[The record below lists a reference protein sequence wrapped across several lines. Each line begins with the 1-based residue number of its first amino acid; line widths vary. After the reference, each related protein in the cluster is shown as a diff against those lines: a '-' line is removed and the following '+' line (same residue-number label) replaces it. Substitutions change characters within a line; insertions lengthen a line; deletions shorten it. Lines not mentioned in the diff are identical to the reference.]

1 MSLKRSRLEIYL
13 DILRVVSK
21 GTSKPTR
28 IMYRTNLSWKPL
40 MGILE
45 SLLDQDLII
54 SDDQGSHTIYRI
66 TEKGKN
72 VLGYFSQA
80 MELIEVR

>member
-1 MSLKRSRLEIYL
+1 
-13 DILRVVSK
+13 
-21 GTSKPTR
+21 
-28 IMYRTNLSWKPL
+28 